1 MKPKFLLG
9 GSLIAAAVVLMIA
22 TNMAATM
29 QYFLTVTQLRDRG
42 PSMIDQSVRVSGAVI
57 YKSTLYEMRNGEPH
71 LEFDI
76 VDTEDQ
82 IGQQTP
88 LHIVYHGPKPDL
100 LQPHAQAIVEGRLS
114 PDGKFTAD
122 NILLKCPTRYQE
134 QFPAQVKTE

>member
-9 GSLIAAAVVLMIA
+9 GSLIAAAVILLIV
-22 TNMAATM
+22 TSMASTM

-57 YKSTLYEMRNGEPH
+57 YESTLYEMRNGEPH

-82 IGQQTP
+82 IGRQTP
-88 LHIVYHGPKPDL
+88 LRIVYHGPKPDL
-100 LQPHAQAIVEGRLS
+100 LKPHAQAIVEGKLTA
-114 PDGKFTAD
+114 DGKFVAD
-122 NILLKCPTRYQE
+122 NVLLKCPTRYEE
-134 QFPAQVKTE
+134 QFPDQVKTG

>member
-9 GSLIAAAVVLMIA
+9 GSLIMAAVILLIA

-42 PSMIDQSVRVSGAVI
+42 SSMIDRSVRVSGAVI
-57 YKSTLYEMRNGEPH
+57 YESTLYEMRSGEPH

-76 VDTEDQ
+76 VDTEEQ

-88 LHIVYHGPKPDL
+88 LRIVYHGPKPDL
-100 LQPHAQAIVEGRLS
+100 LQPHAQAIVEGQLT
-114 PDGKFTAD
+114 PAGTFTAD
-122 NILLKCPTRYQE
+122 NVLLKCPTRYEE
-134 QFPAQVKTE
+134 QFPEQAKVE

>member
-9 GSLIAAAVVLMIA
+9 GSLIVSAAILLVV
-22 TNMAATM
+22 TSMASTM

-42 PSMIDQSVRVSGAVI
+42 AAVIGQGARVAGAVI
-57 YKSTLYEMRNGEPH
+57 FESTLYELRNGEPH

-88 LHIVYHGPKPDL
+88 LRIVYHGPKPDL
-100 LQPHAQAIVEGRLS
+100 LKPHAQAIVEGQLTA
-114 PDGKFTAD
+114 DGKFVAD
-122 NILLKCPTRYQE
+122 NLLLKCPTRYE
-134 QFPAQVKTE
+134 DQFPDQAAAE

>member
-9 GSLIAAAVVLMIA
+9 GSLIAAAVILLIV
-22 TNMAATM
+22 TSMASTM

-57 YKSTLYEMRNGEPH
+57 YESTLYEMRNGEPH

-82 IGQQTP
+82 IGRQTP
-88 LHIVYHGPKPDL
+88 LRIVYHGPKPDL
-100 LQPHAQAIVEGRLS
+100 LKPHAQAIVEGKLTA
-114 PDGKFTAD
+114 DGKFAAD
-122 NILLKCPTRYQE
+122 NVLLKCPTRYEE
-134 QFPAQVKTE
+134 QFPDQVKTG